1 MTTTGWVNFDRTNPE
16 SFPSE
21 DRDLIVQTAR
31 GQTFPARFIPKI
43 CDFSLK
49 WSLWGNQ
56 GAVVRWRYADN
67 HDPKRNSAPQFA
79 DQLQGT
85 P

>member
-1 MTTTGWVNFDRTNPE
+1 VTDAQWIKFDRTDPK

-21 DRDLIVQTAR
+21 GRDVVVETESR
-31 GQTFPARFIPKI
+31 QTFPASFISRN

-56 GAVVRWRYADN
+56 GAVVRWRYADES
-67 HDPKRNSAPQFA
+67 RSL
-79 DQLQGT
+79 QLRILLARQVQ